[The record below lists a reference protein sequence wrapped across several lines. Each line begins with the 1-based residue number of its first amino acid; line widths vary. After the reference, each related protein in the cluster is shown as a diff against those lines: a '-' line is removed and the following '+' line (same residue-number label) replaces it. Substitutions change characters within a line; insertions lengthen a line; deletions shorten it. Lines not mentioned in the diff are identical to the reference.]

1 MVVPAPWWEQ
11 TGIFCSCSN
20 LKAIRNSDFKET
32 PVYCTDP
39 NQQLSRKGSASLTS
53 SLLILVSALPV
64 TCLRGGRK
72 LTRTLYSGKKA
83 SLLLQEAPQR
93 SGLECPAG
101 TAGQSFASALIL
113 SGGQEALRLAG
124 ERFARQLAPDLDL
137 NRKLL
142 WKEITASLN
151 PQPSESLGRSILW
164 ALR

>member
-1 MVVPAPWWEQ
+1 MVPAPWWEQ

-72 LTRTLYSGKKA
+72 LTRALYSGKKA
-83 SLLLQEAPQR
+83 SLKPVAAGSPHRGVGWSTCR
-93 SGLECPAG
+93 SCSTELC
-101 TAGQSFASALIL
+101 
-113 SGGQEALRLAG
+113 SGSDFKWQAEALRLAG
-124 ERFARQLAPDLDL
+124 ERFARRLAHNLDL

-142 WKEITASLN
+142 
-151 PQPSESLGRSILW
+151 
-164 ALR
+164 

>member
-1 MVVPAPWWEQ
+1 MPAPWWEQ

-39 NQQLSRKGSASLTS
+39 NQQLSRKGSCLLDLIFIDLGISTS
-53 SLLILVSALPV
+53 V

-72 LTRTLYSGKKA
+72 LTRALYSGKKA

-101 TAGQSFASALIL
+101 TAVQSFASALIF
-113 SGGQEALRLAG
+113 SGGQKALRLAG

-142 WKEITASLN
+142 
-151 PQPSESLGRSILW
+151 
-164 ALR
+164 

>member
-72 LTRTLYSGKKA
+72 LTRALYSGKKA
-83 SLLLQEAPQR
+83 SLLLQEAPQEWAGVPCRNCRTELCICSDFKWQPGGFEVGWWEICQAAGSR
-93 SGLECPAG
+93 SWFE
-101 TAGQSFASALIL
+101 
-113 SGGQEALRLAG
+113 QEASVKRDNS
-124 ERFARQLAPDLDL
+124 F
-137 NRKLL
+137 
-142 WKEITASLN
+142 S
-151 PQPSESLGRSILW
+151 
-164 ALR
+164 